1 MNAAGLPGDAV
12 RYVSTRGASPALCFS
27 EALGSGLAPDGGL
40 YVPERLP
47 RFDAPALAAIPD
59 ARLADTL
66 AALLRPLLGEDVLAP
81 RLDGLCAQ
89 AAAFD
94 VPMKP
99 LAGPG
104 DHWIELFHGPTA
116 AFKDLAARFLAA
128 ALSALR
134 TARSEPGLPVAVEE
148 VRGAAVQT
156 VLVATSGD
164 TGAAVAAAFH
174 GREGFRVLILYP
186 DGKVSPAQAHSLG
199 AFGGNVRALRVAGSF
214 DDCQRLAKQALGDAA
229 LRAQV
234 PLLTANSIS
243 LGRLLP
249 QMGWYAM
256 HALRF
261 QRERGRRLNFI
272 VPSGNLGNAMA
283 ALIARAM
290 GLPIG
295 AVVLA
300 TNANP
305 TLSEFHDGA
314 PYRGRDAIPTL
325 ANAMDVGA
333 PSNVERLLWLAG
345 GDEAA
350 ARALIGVQRIDDARI
365 RSVIAA
371 AEARHGVAP
380 CPHTACGLAVLE
392 DLRAAGD
399 TRDWAVAATAH
410 AAKFLDV
417 VSPLL
422 AASPAP
428 PPAFAALL
436 ARPARA
442 DPLALDAAALAAV
455 LREGWG

>member
-66 AALLRPLLGEDVLAP
+66 AALLRPLLGEDSLAP
-81 RLDGLCAQ
+81 QLDGLCAQ
-89 AAAFD
+89 AAAFE

-134 TARSEPGLPVAVEE
+134 TADAPM
-148 VRGAAVQT
+148 QT

-325 ANAMDVGA
+325 ANAMDVGV
-333 PSNVERLLWLAG
+333 PSNFERLFWLAG

-350 ARALIGVQRIDDARI
+350 ARALIGVRRIDDARI
-365 RSVIAA
+365 RSVLAA
-371 AEARHGVAP
+371 AEGRHGVAP

-422 AASPAP
+422 AAPPAP
-428 PPAFAALL
+428 PPAFAVLL
-436 ARPARA
+436 ARPSRA

-455 LREGWG
+455 LRESWG

>member
-1 MNAAGLPGDAV
+1 M
-12 RYVSTRGASPALCFS
+12 RYLSTRGAAPALRFS
-27 EALGSGLAPDGGL
+27 EALGAGLAPDGGL

-47 RFDAPALAAIPD
+47 RLDAADVAALPDDSLAA
-59 ARLADTL
+59 TL
-66 AALLRPLLGEDVLAP
+66 AALLRPLLGDDPLAP
-81 RLDGLCAQ
+81 RLPALCAE
-89 AAAFD
+89 AAAFEIPL
-94 VPMKP
+94 VP
-99 LAGPG
+99 LAGRG
-104 DHWIELFHGPTA
+104 DHLIELFHGPTA

-134 TARSEPGLPVAVEE
+134 PPEAP
-148 VRGAAVQT
+148 VQT

-164 TGAAVAAAFH
+164 TGAAVGAAFH

-186 DGKVSPAQAHSLG
+186 EGKVSPAQAHSLG
-199 AFGGNVRALRVAGSF
+199 AFGGNVRALRVAGTF
-214 DDCQRLAKQALGDAA
+214 DDCQRLAKQALADAA
-229 LRAQV
+229 LRAER

-261 QRERGRRLNFI
+261 QRRHGRRLNFI
-272 VPSGNLGNAMA
+272 IPSGNLGNALA

-295 AVVLA
+295 EVLLA

-305 TLSEFHDGA
+305 TLAEFAAGT

-333 PSNVERLLWLAG
+333 PSNFERLRWLA

-350 ARALIGVQRIDDARI
+350 ARALVQVRRIDDARI
-365 RSVIAA
+365 RATVAS
-371 AEARHGVAP
+371 AEARHGIAP
-380 CPHTACGLAVLE
+380 CPHTACGLAALE

-410 AAKFLDV
+410 ASKFLDV
-417 VSPLL
+417 VGPLL
-422 AASPAP
+422 SRAPAV

-442 DPLALDAAALAAV
+442 ERIEADYAALRAAI
-455 LREGWG
+455 

>member
-1 MNAAGLPGDAV
+1 M
-12 RYVSTRGASPALCFS
+12 RFVSTRGASPALPFGA
-27 EALGSGLAPDGGL
+27 ALGAGLAPDGGL

-47 RFDAPALAAIPD
+47 RLDASDIEAIPD
-59 ARLADTL
+59 VRLADTL
-66 AALLRPLLGEDVLAP
+66 AALLRPLLGNDSLAQ
-81 RLDGLCAQ
+81 RLDALCAE
-89 AAAFD
+89 AANFD
-94 VPMKP
+94 IPLVP
-99 LAGPG
+99 LAGTG
-104 DHWIELFHGPTA
+104 DHLLELFHGPTA

-128 ALSALR
+128 SLSALR
-134 TARSEPGLPVAVEE
+134 AHDAP
-148 VRGAAVQT
+148 VQT

-164 TGAAVAAAFH
+164 TGAAVGAAFH

-249 QMGWYAM
+249 QMGYYAM

-261 QRERGRRLNFI
+261 QRRHGRPLGFI
-272 VPSGNLGNAMA
+272 VPSGNLGNAVA

-305 TLSEFHDGA
+305 TLSEFFDGA

-333 PSNVERLLWLAG
+333 PSNVERLFWLAG

-350 ARALIGVQRIDDARI
+350 ARGLIRVQRIDDARI
-365 RSVIAA
+365 RATVAA
-371 AEARHGVAP
+371 AEARHGIAP

-410 AAKFLDV
+410 ASKFLDV
-417 VSPLL
+417 VGPLL
-422 AASPAP
+422 SRAP
-428 PPAFAALL
+428 SVPPAFAALL
-436 ARPARA
+436 AQPAHADAMAVDGSALSEALRA
-442 DPLALDAAALAAV
+442 EWAMH
-455 LREGWG
+455 

>member
-1 MNAAGLPGDAV
+1 M
-12 RYVSTRGASPALCFS
+12 RYVSTRGASPALGFS
-27 EALGSGLAPDGGL
+27 EALGAGLAPDGGL

-47 RFDAPALAAIPD
+47 RFSAADIEALPE

-66 AALLRPLLGEDVLAP
+66 AALLRPLLGDDALAQRLPTLCDEAASFDIPLMAMVGSNDHVL
-81 RLDGLCAQ
+81 
-89 AAAFD
+89 
-94 VPMKP
+94 
-99 LAGPG
+99 
-104 DHWIELFHGPTA
+104 ELFHGPTA

-128 ALSALR
+128 SLSALR
-134 TARSEPGLPVAVEE
+134 TTDS
-148 VRGAAVQT
+148 AAHPQTTRT

-164 TGAAVAAAFH
+164 TGAAVGAAFH
-174 GREGFRVLILYP
+174 GRDDFRVLILYP

-214 DDCQRLAKQALGDAA
+214 DDCQRLAKQALADAS

-249 QMGWYAM
+249 QMGYYAM

-261 QRERGRRLNFI
+261 RRRHGRTLNFI
-272 VPSGNLGNAMA
+272 VPSGNLGNALA

-295 AVVLA
+295 DVVLA

-305 TLSEFHDGA
+305 TLAEFAGGA
-314 PYRGRDAIPTL
+314 PYLGRDAIPTL

-333 PSNVERLLWLAG
+333 PSNFERLLWLADG
-345 GDEAA
+345 NEAA
-350 ARALIGVQRIDDARI
+350 ARGLIRVQRVDDARI
-365 RSVIAA
+365 RETVAA
-371 AEARHGVAP
+371 AETRHGIAP

-392 DLRAAGD
+392 DIRALGD

-410 AAKFLDV
+410 ASKFLDV
-417 VSPLL
+417 VGPLL
-422 AASPAP
+422 TEAPALP
-428 PPAFAALL
+428 LAFAALL
-436 ARPARA
+436 AKPARA
-442 DPLALDAAALAAV
+442 ELMPVDYGALADA
-455 LREGWG
+455 LRAAWPAR

>member
-1 MNAAGLPGDAV
+1 MNATFAPGQVA
-12 RYVSTRGASPALCFS
+12 RYVSTRGQAPALPFGA
-27 EALGSGLAPDGGL
+27 ALGAGLAPDGGL

-47 RFDAPALAAIPD
+47 RLDARDVEAIPD
-59 ARLADTL
+59 TQLAGTL
-66 AALLRPLLGEDVLAP
+66 AALLRPLLGNDPLAQ
-81 RLDGLCAQ
+81 RLDALCAE
-89 AAAFD
+89 AANFEIPL
-94 VPMKP
+94 VP
-99 LAGPG
+99 LRGSG
-104 DHWIELFHGPTA
+104 DHLLELFHGPTA

-128 ALSALR
+128 SLSALR
-134 TARSEPGLPVAVEE
+134 TPDTP
-148 VRGAAVQT
+148 VQT

-164 TGAAVAAAFH
+164 TGAAVGAAFH

-229 LRAQV
+229 LRAEV

-249 QMGWYAM
+249 QMGYYAM
-256 HALRF
+256 QALRF
-261 QRERGRRLNFI
+261 RRRHGRPLGFI
-272 VPSGNLGNAMA
+272 VPSGNLGNAVA

-295 AVVLA
+295 EVVLA

-305 TLSEFHDGA
+305 TLSEFFDGA
-314 PYRGRDAIPTL
+314 PYRGRDAITTL

-333 PSNVERLLWLAG
+333 PSNVERLFWLAG

-350 ARALIGVQRIDDARI
+350 ARAMIRVQRIDDARI
-365 RSVIAA
+365 RATVAA

-399 TRDWAVAATAH
+399 TREWAVAATAH
-410 AAKFLDV
+410 ASKFLDV
-417 VSPLL
+417 VGPLL
-422 AASPAP
+422 SSAPTVPA
-428 PPAFAALL
+428 AFAALL
-436 ARPARA
+436 AQPAQA
-442 DPLALDAAALAAV
+442 DAMAVDGEALADV
-455 LREGWG
+455 LRAPWGR

>member
-1 MNAAGLPGDAV
+1 M
-12 RYVSTRGASPALCFS
+12 RFVSTRGASPALPFGA
-27 EALGSGLAPDGGL
+27 ALGAGLAPDGGL

-47 RFDAPALAAIPD
+47 RFSADDLAALPDAP
-59 ARLADTL
+59 LADTL
-66 AALLRPLLGEDVLAP
+66 AALLRPLLGNDPLAQ
-81 RLDGLCAQ
+81 RLDALCAE
-89 AAAFD
+89 AASFD
-94 VPMKP
+94 IPLVP
-99 LAGPG
+99 LRGSG
-104 DHWIELFHGPTA
+104 DHLLELFHGPTA

-128 ALSALR
+128 SLSALR
-134 TARSEPGLPVAVEE
+134 APGAP
-148 VRGAAVQT
+148 VQT

-164 TGAAVAAAFH
+164 TGAAVGAAFH

-229 LRAQV
+229 LRAEV

-249 QMGWYAM
+249 QMGYYAM

-261 QRERGRRLNFI
+261 QRRHGRALNFI
-272 VPSGNLGNAMA
+272 IPSGNLGNAMA

-295 AVVLA
+295 DIVLA

-305 TLSEFHDGA
+305 TLAEFFEGA
-314 PYRGRDAIPTL
+314 PYRGRDAMPTL

-333 PSNVERLLWLAG
+333 PSNFERLMWLAD
-345 GDEAA
+345 GDEAK
-350 ARALIGVQRIDDARI
+350 ARALIRVQRIDDARI
-365 RSVIAA
+365 RATVAA

-410 AAKFLDV
+410 ASKFLDV
-417 VSPLL
+417 VGPLL
-422 AASPAP
+422 SKEP
-428 PPAFAALL
+428 PVPIAFAALL
-436 ARPARA
+436 AKPARS
-442 DPLALDAAALAAV
+442 DRIEVDFNALAQA
-455 LREGWG
+455 LRER

>member
-1 MNAAGLPGDAV
+1 MNATFAPGQVA
-12 RYVSTRGASPALCFS
+12 RYVSTRGQAPALPFGA
-27 EALGSGLAPDGGL
+27 ALGAGLAQDGGL

-47 RFDAPALAAIPD
+47 RLDARDVEAIPD
-59 ARLADTL
+59 TQLAGTL
-66 AALLRPLLGEDVLAP
+66 AALLRPLLGNDPLAQ
-81 RLDGLCAQ
+81 RLDALCAE
-89 AAAFD
+89 AANFEIPL
-94 VPMKP
+94 VP
-99 LAGPG
+99 LRGSG
-104 DHWIELFHGPTA
+104 DHLLELFHGPTA

-128 ALSALR
+128 SLSALR
-134 TARSEPGLPVAVEE
+134 TPDTP
-148 VRGAAVQT
+148 VQT

-164 TGAAVAAAFH
+164 TGAAVGAAFH

-229 LRAQV
+229 LRAEV

-249 QMGWYAM
+249 QMGYYAM
-256 HALRF
+256 QALRF
-261 QRERGRRLNFI
+261 RRRHGRPLGFI
-272 VPSGNLGNAMA
+272 VPSGNLGNAVA

-295 AVVLA
+295 EVVLA

-305 TLSEFHDGA
+305 TLSEFFDGA
-314 PYRGRDAIPTL
+314 PYRGRDAITTL

-333 PSNVERLLWLAG
+333 PSNVERLFWLAG

-350 ARALIGVQRIDDARI
+350 ARAMIRVQRIDDARI
-365 RSVIAA
+365 RATVAA

-399 TRDWAVAATAH
+399 TREWAVAATAH
-410 AAKFLDV
+410 ASKFLDV
-417 VSPLL
+417 VGPLL
-422 AASPAP
+422 SSAPTVPA
-428 PPAFAALL
+428 AFAALL
-436 ARPARA
+436 AQPAQA
-442 DPLALDAAALAAV
+442 DAMAVDGEALADV
-455 LREGWG
+455 LRAPWGR

>member
-1 MNAAGLPGDAV
+1 M
-12 RYVSTRGASPALCFS
+12 RFVSTRGASPALPFGA
-27 EALGSGLAPDGGL
+27 ALGAGLAPDGGL

-47 RFDAPALAAIPD
+47 RLDARDVEAIPD
-59 ARLADTL
+59 GRLADTL
-66 AALLRPLLGEDVLAP
+66 AALLRPLLGNDPLAA
-81 RLDGLCAQ
+81 RLDALCAE
-89 AAAFD
+89 AASFE
-94 VPMKP
+94 VPLVP
-99 LAGPG
+99 LRGSG
-104 DHWIELFHGPTA
+104 DHLLELFHGPTA

-128 ALSALR
+128 SLSSLR
-134 TARSEPGLPVAVEE
+134 APDAPI
-148 VRGAAVQT
+148 QT

-164 TGAAVAAAFH
+164 TGAAVGAAFH

-199 AFGGNVRALRVAGSF
+199 AFGGNVRALRVTGSF

-229 LRAQV
+229 LRAEV

-249 QMGWYAM
+249 QMGYYAM

-261 QRERGRRLNFI
+261 QRRHGRPLGFI
-272 VPSGNLGNAMA
+272 VPSGNLGNAVA
-283 ALIARAM
+283 ALIARTT

-295 AVVLA
+295 EVVLA

-305 TLSEFHDGA
+305 TLSEFFDGA

-333 PSNVERLLWLAG
+333 PSNVERLFWLAG

-350 ARALIGVQRIDDARI
+350 ARSLIRVQRVDDARI
-365 RSVIAA
+365 RATVAA

-410 AAKFLDV
+410 ASKFLDV
-417 VSPLL
+417 VGPLL
-422 AASPAP
+422 SSAPVVPA
-428 PPAFAALL
+428 AFAALL
-436 ARPARA
+436 AQPAQA
-442 DPLALDAAALAAV
+442 DAMAVDSEALAAI
-455 LREGWG
+455 LRAEWSAS

>member
-1 MNAAGLPGDAV
+1 M
-12 RYVSTRGASPALCFS
+12 RFVSTRGASPALPFGA
-27 EALGSGLAPDGGL
+27 ALGAGLAPDGGL

-47 RFDAPALAAIPD
+47 RLDASDVEAIPD
-59 ARLADTL
+59 AHLAETL
-66 AALLRPLLGEDVLAP
+66 AALLRPLLGNDPLAQ
-81 RLDGLCAQ
+81 RLDALCAE
-89 AAAFD
+89 AASFE
-94 VPMKP
+94 VPLVP
-99 LAGPG
+99 LRGRG
-104 DHWIELFHGPTA
+104 DHLLELFHGPTA

-128 ALSALR
+128 SLSALR
-134 TARSEPGLPVAVEE
+134 TPDAP
-148 VRGAAVQT
+148 VQT

-164 TGAAVAAAFH
+164 TGAAVGAAFH

-229 LRAQV
+229 LRAEV

-249 QMGWYAM
+249 QMGYYAM

-261 QRERGRRLNFI
+261 QRRHGRPLGFI
-272 VPSGNLGNAMA
+272 VPSGNLGNAVA
-283 ALIARAM
+283 ALIARTM

-295 AVVLA
+295 EVVLA
-300 TNANP
+300 ANANP
-305 TLSEFHDGA
+305 TLSEFFDGA
-314 PYRGRDAIPTL
+314 PYRGRDAISTL

-333 PSNVERLLWLAG
+333 PSNVERLFWLAS

-350 ARALIGVQRIDDARI
+350 ARSLIRVQSIDDARI
-365 RSVIAA
+365 RATVAA
-371 AEARHGVAP
+371 AEARHGIAP

-410 AAKFLDV
+410 ASKFLDV
-417 VSPLL
+417 VGPLL
-422 AASPAP
+422 SRAP
-428 PPAFAALL
+428 SVPPAFAALL
-436 ARPARA
+436 AQPAQA
-442 DPLALDAAALAAV
+442 DAMAVDGGALADV
-455 LREGWG
+455 LRAPWGRA

>member
-1 MNAAGLPGDAV
+1 M
-12 RYVSTRGASPALCFS
+12 RFVSTRGASPALPFGA
-27 EALGSGLAPDGGL
+27 ALGAGLAPDGGL

-47 RFDAPALAAIPD
+47 RLDASDIEAIPD
-59 ARLADTL
+59 VRLADTL
-66 AALLRPLLGEDVLAP
+66 AALLRPLLGNDSLAQ
-81 RLDGLCAQ
+81 RLDALCAE
-89 AAAFD
+89 AANFD
-94 VPMKP
+94 IPLVP
-99 LAGPG
+99 LAGTG
-104 DHWIELFHGPTA
+104 DHLLELFHGPTA

-128 ALSALR
+128 SLSALR
-134 TARSEPGLPVAVEE
+134 AHDAP
-148 VRGAAVQT
+148 VQT

-164 TGAAVAAAFH
+164 TGAAVGAAFH

-249 QMGWYAM
+249 QMGYYAM

-261 QRERGRRLNFI
+261 QRRHGRPLGFI
-272 VPSGNLGNAMA
+272 VPSGNLGNAVA

-295 AVVLA
+295 EVVLA

-305 TLSEFHDGA
+305 TLSEFFDGA
-314 PYRGRDAIPTL
+314 AYRGRDAMPTL

-333 PSNVERLLWLAG
+333 PSNVERLFWLAG

-350 ARALIGVQRIDDARI
+350 ARGLIRVQRIDDARI
-365 RSVIAA
+365 RATVAA
-371 AEARHGVAP
+371 AEARHGIAP

-410 AAKFLDV
+410 ASKFLDV
-417 VSPLL
+417 VGPLL
-422 AASPAP
+422 SRAP
-428 PPAFAALL
+428 SVPPAFAALL
-436 ARPARA
+436 AQPAHADAMAVDGSALSEALRA
-442 DPLALDAAALAAV
+442 EWAMH
-455 LREGWG
+455 

>member
-1 MNAAGLPGDAV
+1 M
-12 RYVSTRGASPALCFS
+12 RFVSTRGASPALPFGA
-27 EALGSGLAPDGGL
+27 ALGAGLAPDGGL

-47 RFDAPALAAIPD
+47 RLDASDVEAIPD
-59 ARLADTL
+59 AHLAETL
-66 AALLRPLLGEDVLAP
+66 AALLRPLLGNDPLAQ
-81 RLDGLCAQ
+81 RLDALCAE
-89 AAAFD
+89 ASSFE
-94 VPMKP
+94 VPLVP
-99 LAGPG
+99 LRGRG
-104 DHWIELFHGPTA
+104 DHLLELFHGPTA

-128 ALSALR
+128 SLSALR
-134 TARSEPGLPVAVEE
+134 AHDAP
-148 VRGAAVQT
+148 VQT

-164 TGAAVAAAFH
+164 TGAAVGAAFH

-249 QMGWYAM
+249 QMGYYAM

-261 QRERGRRLNFI
+261 QRRHGRPLGFI
-272 VPSGNLGNAMA
+272 VPSGNLGNAVA

-295 AVVLA
+295 EVVLA

-305 TLSEFHDGA
+305 TLSEFFDGA

-333 PSNVERLLWLAG
+333 PSNVERLFWLAG

-350 ARALIGVQRIDDARI
+350 ARGLIRVQRIDDARI
-365 RSVIAA
+365 RATVAA
-371 AEARHGVAP
+371 AEARHGIAP

-410 AAKFLDV
+410 ASKFLDV
-417 VSPLL
+417 VGPLL
-422 AASPAP
+422 SRAP
-428 PPAFAALL
+428 SVPPAFAALL
-436 ARPARA
+436 AQPAHADAMAVDGSALSEALRA
-442 DPLALDAAALAAV
+442 EWAMH
-455 LREGWG
+455 

>member
-1 MNAAGLPGDAV
+1 MNATFAPGQVA
-12 RYVSTRGASPALCFS
+12 RYVSTRGQAPALPFGA
-27 EALGSGLAPDGGL
+27 ALGAGLAPDGGL

-47 RFDAPALAAIPD
+47 RLDARDVEAIPD
-59 ARLADTL
+59 TQLAGTL
-66 AALLRPLLGEDVLAP
+66 AALLRPLLGNDPLAQ
-81 RLDGLCAQ
+81 RLDALCAE
-89 AAAFD
+89 AANFEIPL
-94 VPMKP
+94 VP
-99 LAGPG
+99 LRGSG
-104 DHWIELFHGPTA
+104 DHLLELFHGPTA

-128 ALSALR
+128 SLSALR
-134 TARSEPGLPVAVEE
+134 TPDTP
-148 VRGAAVQT
+148 VQT

-164 TGAAVAAAFH
+164 TGAAVGAAFH

-229 LRAQV
+229 LRAEV

-249 QMGWYAM
+249 QMGYYAM
-256 HALRF
+256 QALRF
-261 QRERGRRLNFI
+261 QRRHGRPLGFI
-272 VPSGNLGNAMA
+272 VPSGNLGNAVA

-295 AVVLA
+295 EVVLA

-305 TLSEFHDGA
+305 TLSEFFDGA
-314 PYRGRDAIPTL
+314 PYRGRDAITTL

-333 PSNVERLLWLAG
+333 PSNVERLFWLAG

-350 ARALIGVQRIDDARI
+350 ARAMIRVQRIDDARI
-365 RSVIAA
+365 RATVAA

-399 TRDWAVAATAH
+399 TREWAVAATAH
-410 AAKFLDV
+410 ASKFLDV
-417 VSPLL
+417 VGPLL
-422 AASPAP
+422 SSAPTVPA
-428 PPAFAALL
+428 AFAALL
-436 ARPARA
+436 AQPAQA
-442 DPLALDAAALAAV
+442 DAMAVDGEALADV
-455 LREGWG
+455 LRAPWGR

>member
-1 MNAAGLPGDAV
+1 M
-12 RYVSTRGASPALCFS
+12 RFVSTRGASPALPFGA
-27 EALGSGLAPDGGL
+27 ALGAGLAPDGGL

-47 RFDAPALAAIPD
+47 RLDASDIEAIPD
-59 ARLADTL
+59 TQLAGTL
-66 AALLRPLLGEDVLAP
+66 AALLRPLLGNDPLAQ
-81 RLDGLCAQ
+81 RLDALCAE
-89 AAAFD
+89 AANFE
-94 VPMKP
+94 VPLVP
-99 LAGPG
+99 LRGRG
-104 DHWIELFHGPTA
+104 DHLLELFHGPTA

-128 ALSALR
+128 SLSALR
-134 TARSEPGLPVAVEE
+134 TTDAP
-148 VRGAAVQT
+148 VQT

-164 TGAAVAAAFH
+164 TGAAVGAAFH

-199 AFGGNVRALRVAGSF
+199 AFGGNVRALRVSGSF

-229 LRAQV
+229 LRAEV

-249 QMGWYAM
+249 QMGYYAM

-261 QRERGRRLNFI
+261 QRRHGRPLGFI
-272 VPSGNLGNAMA
+272 VPSGNLGNAVA
-283 ALIARAM
+283 ALIARTM

-295 AVVLA
+295 EIVLA

-305 TLSEFHDGA
+305 TLSEFFDGT

-333 PSNVERLLWLAG
+333 PSNVERLFWLAG

-350 ARALIGVQRIDDARI
+350 ARSLIRVQRIDDARI
-365 RSVIAA
+365 RATVAA

-392 DLRAAGD
+392 DFRAAGD

-410 AAKFLDV
+410 ASKFLDV
-417 VSPLL
+417 VGPLL
-422 AASPAP
+422 SNAP
-428 PPAFAALL
+428 TVPVAFAALL
-436 ARPARA
+436 AQPAQA
-442 DPLALDAAALAAV
+442 DAMAVDGAALAEA
-455 LREGWG
+455 LRAEWAMR

>member
-1 MNAAGLPGDAV
+1 M
-12 RYVSTRGASPALCFS
+12 RFVSTRGASPALPFGA
-27 EALGSGLAPDGGL
+27 ALGAGLAPDGGL

-47 RFDAPALAAIPD
+47 RLDASDIEAIPD
-59 ARLADTL
+59 VRLADTL
-66 AALLRPLLGEDVLAP
+66 AALLRPLLGNDSLAQ
-81 RLDGLCAQ
+81 RLDALCAE
-89 AAAFD
+89 AASFE
-94 VPMKP
+94 VPLVP
-99 LAGPG
+99 LAGTG
-104 DHWIELFHGPTA
+104 DHLLELFHGPTA

-128 ALSALR
+128 SLSALR
-134 TARSEPGLPVAVEE
+134 AHDAP
-148 VRGAAVQT
+148 VQT

-164 TGAAVAAAFH
+164 TGAAVGAAFH

-249 QMGWYAM
+249 QMGYYAM

-261 QRERGRRLNFI
+261 QRRHGRPLGFI
-272 VPSGNLGNAMA
+272 VPSGNLGNAVA

-295 AVVLA
+295 EVVLA

-305 TLSEFHDGA
+305 TLSEFFDGA

-333 PSNVERLLWLAG
+333 PSNVERLFWLAG

-350 ARALIGVQRIDDARI
+350 ARGLIRVQRIDDARI
-365 RSVIAA
+365 RATVAA
-371 AEARHGVAP
+371 AEARHGIAP

-410 AAKFLDV
+410 ASKFLDV
-417 VSPLL
+417 VGPLL
-422 AASPAP
+422 SRAP
-428 PPAFAALL
+428 SVPPAFAALL
-436 ARPARA
+436 AQPAHADAMAVDGSALSEALRA
-442 DPLALDAAALAAV
+442 EWAMH
-455 LREGWG
+455 

>member
-1 MNAAGLPGDAV
+1 M
-12 RYVSTRGASPALCFS
+12 RFVSTRGSAPALPFGA
-27 EALGSGLAPDGGL
+27 ALGAGLAPDGGL

-47 RFDAPALAAIPD
+47 RFSADDLRAIPD

-66 AALLRPLLGEDVLAP
+66 AALLRPLLGGDPLSAQ
-81 RLDGLCAQ
+81 LDALCAE
-89 AAAFD
+89 AASFEIPL
-94 VPMKP
+94 VPLK
-99 LAGPG
+99 GRN
-104 DHWIELFHGPTA
+104 DHLLELFHGPTA

-128 ALSALR
+128 SLSTLR
-134 TARSEPGLPVAVEE
+134 AQKESANDTPSSS
-148 VRGAAVQT
+148 AAMPSTQT

-164 TGAAVAAAFH
+164 TGAAVGAAFH

-214 DDCQRLAKQALGDAA
+214 DDCQRMAKQALGDDA
-229 LRAQV
+229 LRAEV

-249 QMGWYAM
+249 QMGYYAM

-261 QRERGRRLNFI
+261 QRRHGRALNFI
-272 VPSGNLGNAMA
+272 IPSGNLGNGVA

-295 AVVLA
+295 EVVLA

-305 TLSEFHDGA
+305 TLAEFYDGA
-314 PYRGRDAIPTL
+314 PYRGRDAVPTL

-333 PSNVERLLWLAG
+333 PSNIERLLWLAG
-345 GDEAA
+345 GDDTA
-350 ARALIGVQRIDDARI
+350 ARALIRVQRVDDARI
-365 RSVIAA
+365 RATVAA
-371 AEARHGVAP
+371 AEDRHGTAP

-410 AAKFLDV
+410 ASKFLDV
-417 VSPLL
+417 VGPLL
-422 AASPAP
+422 THAP
-428 PPAFAALL
+428 PVPAAFAALL
-436 ARPARA
+436 ARPAHA
-442 DPLALDAAALAAV
+442 DAIDVDADALKYAL
-455 LREGWG
+455 RSEWSRD

>member
-1 MNAAGLPGDAV
+1 M
-12 RYVSTRGASPALCFS
+12 RFVSTRGASPALPFGA
-27 EALGSGLAPDGGL
+27 ALGAGLAPDGGL
-40 YVPERLP
+40 YVPERMP
-47 RFDAPALAAIPD
+47 RLDARDVEAIPD
-59 ARLADTL
+59 GRLADTL
-66 AALLRPLLGEDVLAP
+66 AALLRPLLGNDPLAA
-81 RLDGLCAQ
+81 RLDALCAE
-89 AAAFD
+89 AASFE
-94 VPMKP
+94 VPLVP
-99 LAGPG
+99 LRGSG
-104 DHWIELFHGPTA
+104 DHLLELFHGPTA

-128 ALSALR
+128 SLSALR
-134 TARSEPGLPVAVEE
+134 APDAP
-148 VRGAAVQT
+148 VQT

-164 TGAAVAAAFH
+164 TGAAVGAAFH

-199 AFGGNVRALRVAGSF
+199 AFGGNVRALRVTGSF

-229 LRAQV
+229 LRAEV

-249 QMGWYAM
+249 QMGYYAM

-261 QRERGRRLNFI
+261 QRRHGRPLGFI
-272 VPSGNLGNAMA
+272 VPSGNLGNAVA
-283 ALIARAM
+283 ALLARAM

-295 AVVLA
+295 EVVLA

-305 TLSEFHDGA
+305 TLSEFFDGA

-333 PSNVERLLWLAG
+333 PSNVERLFWLAG
-345 GDEAA
+345 GDDAA
-350 ARALIGVQRIDDARI
+350 ARSLIRVQRVDDARI
-365 RSVIAA
+365 RATVAA
-371 AEARHGVAP
+371 AEARHGIAP

-410 AAKFLDV
+410 ASKFLDV
-417 VSPLL
+417 VGPLL
-422 AASPAP
+422 SSAPAV

-436 ARPARA
+436 AQPAQA
-442 DPLALDAAALAAV
+442 DAMAVDGDALAAI
-455 LREGWG
+455 LRAEWSAP

>member
-1 MNAAGLPGDAV
+1 M
-12 RYVSTRGASPALCFS
+12 RYLSTRGGTPALRFS
-27 EALGSGLAPDGGL
+27 EALGAGLAPDGGL

-47 RFDAPALAAIPD
+47 RLDAADVAALPDDSLAA
-59 ARLADTL
+59 TL
-66 AALLRPLLGEDVLAP
+66 TALLRPLLGDDPLAP
-81 RLDGLCAQ
+81 RLPMLCAE
-89 AAAFD
+89 AAAFEIPL
-94 VPMKP
+94 VP
-99 LAGPG
+99 LVGRG
-104 DHWIELFHGPTA
+104 DHLIELFHGPTA

-128 ALSALR
+128 ALSVLR
-134 TARSEPGLPVAVEE
+134 PPEAP
-148 VRGAAVQT
+148 VQT

-164 TGAAVAAAFH
+164 TGAAVGAAFH

-186 DGKVSPAQAHSLG
+186 EGKVSPAQAHSLG
-199 AFGGNVRALRVAGSF
+199 AFGGNVLALRVAGTF
-214 DDCQRLAKQALGDAA
+214 DDCQRLVKQALADAA
-229 LRAQV
+229 LRAER

-261 QRERGRRLNFI
+261 QRRHGRRLNFI
-272 VPSGNLGNAMA
+272 IPSGNLGNALA

-295 AVVLA
+295 EVLLA

-305 TLSEFHDGA
+305 TLAEFAAGA

-333 PSNVERLLWLAG
+333 PSNFERLRWLAG

-350 ARALIGVQRIDDARI
+350 ARALVQVRRIDDARI
-365 RSVIAA
+365 RATVAH
-371 AEARHGVAP
+371 AEARHGIAP
-380 CPHTACGLAVLE
+380 CPHTACGLAALE

-399 TRDWAVAATAH
+399 ARDWAVAATAH
-410 AAKFLDV
+410 ASKFLDV
-417 VSPLL
+417 VGPLL
-422 AASPAP
+422 AHTPAV

-442 DPLALDAAALAAV
+442 DRIEASYAALRAV
-455 LREGWG
+455 I

>member
-1 MNAAGLPGDAV
+1 M
-12 RYVSTRGASPALCFS
+12 RFVSTRGQAPALNFGA
-27 EALGSGLAPDGGL
+27 ALGAGLAPDGGL

-47 RFDAPALAAIPD
+47 RLDARDVEAIPD
-59 ARLADTL
+59 TPLAGTL
-66 AALLRPLLGEDVLAP
+66 AALLRPLLGNDPLAA
-81 RLDGLCAQ
+81 RLDALCAE
-89 AAAFD
+89 AANFD
-94 VPMKP
+94 IPLVP
-99 LAGPG
+99 LAGSG
-104 DHWIELFHGPTA
+104 DHLLELFHGPTA

-128 ALSALR
+128 SLSALR
-134 TARSEPGLPVAVEE
+134 APDAP
-148 VRGAAVQT
+148 VQT

-164 TGAAVAAAFH
+164 TGAAVGAAFH

-229 LRAQV
+229 LRAEV

-249 QMGWYAM
+249 QMGYYAM

-261 QRERGRRLNFI
+261 QRRHGRPLGFI
-272 VPSGNLGNAMA
+272 VPSGNLGNAVA

-295 AVVLA
+295 DVVLA

-305 TLSEFHDGA
+305 TLSEFFDGT

-333 PSNVERLLWLAG
+333 PSNVERLFWLAG

-350 ARALIGVQRIDDARI
+350 ARGLIRVQRIDDARI
-365 RSVIAA
+365 RATVAA
-371 AEARHGVAP
+371 AEARHGIAP

-410 AAKFLDV
+410 ASKFLDV
-417 VSPLL
+417 VGPLL
-422 AASPAP
+422 SSAPAV

-436 ARPARA
+436 AQPAQA
-442 DPLALDAAALAAV
+442 DAMAVDGEALADV
-455 LREGWG
+455 LRAPWGR

>member
-1 MNAAGLPGDAV
+1 M
-12 RYVSTRGASPALCFS
+12 RFVSTRGASPALPFS
-27 EALGSGLAPDGGL
+27 AAIGAGLAPDGGL

-47 RFDAPALAAIPD
+47 RFHAADVADGSTLPD

-66 AALLRPLLGEDVLAP
+66 AALLRPLLGDDTLAAHLP
-81 RLDGLCAQ
+81 ALCAE
-89 AAAFD
+89 AASFEI
-94 VPMKP
+94 P
-99 LAGPG
+99 LIALKGPG
-104 DHWIELFHGPTA
+104 DHLLELFHGPTA

-128 ALSALR
+128 SLSALR
-134 TARSEPGLPVAVEE
+134 
-148 VRGAAVQT
+148 AADAPTQT

-164 TGAAVAAAFH
+164 TGAAVGAAFH

-186 DGKVSPAQAHSLG
+186 DGRVSPAQAHSLG

-229 LRAQV
+229 LRAQT

-249 QMGWYAM
+249 QMGYYAM

-261 QRERGRRLNFI
+261 QRTSGRALNFI
-272 VPSGNLGNAMA
+272 IPSGNLGNALA
-283 ALIARAM
+283 ALFARTM

-295 AVVLA
+295 QVVLA

-305 TLSEFHDGA
+305 TLSEFSDGA

-333 PSNVERLLWLAG
+333 PSNFERLLWLAG
-345 GDEAA
+345 GDEEA
-350 ARALIGVQRIDDARI
+350 ARKLIGVRRIDDARI
-365 RSVIAA
+365 RATVTA
-371 AEARHGVAP
+371 AEARHGIAP

-392 DLRAAGD
+392 DLRSGGD

-410 AAKFLDV
+410 AAKFLEV
-417 VSPLL
+417 VGPLL
-422 AASPAP
+422 VKAP
-428 PPAFAALL
+428 PVPEAFAALL
-436 ARPARA
+436 ARSAQSEA
-442 DPLALDAAALAAV
+442 LAVDGPALAAV
-455 LREGWG
+455 LRGSWP

>member
-1 MNAAGLPGDAV
+1 M
-12 RYVSTRGASPALCFS
+12 RFVSTRGASPALPFGA
-27 EALGSGLAPDGGL
+27 ALGAGLAPDGGL

-47 RFDAPALAAIPD
+47 RLDARDVEAIPD
-59 ARLADTL
+59 THLAGTL
-66 AALLRPLLGEDVLAP
+66 AALLRPLLGNDPLAQ
-81 RLDGLCAQ
+81 RLDALCAE
-89 AAAFD
+89 AANFD
-94 VPMKP
+94 IPLVP
-99 LAGPG
+99 LRGSG
-104 DHWIELFHGPTA
+104 DHLLELFHGPTA

-128 ALSALR
+128 SLSALR
-134 TARSEPGLPVAVEE
+134 APGAP
-148 VRGAAVQT
+148 VQT

-164 TGAAVAAAFH
+164 TGAAVGAAFH

-229 LRAQV
+229 LRAEV

-249 QMGWYAM
+249 QMGYYAM

-261 QRERGRRLNFI
+261 QRRHGRPLGFI
-272 VPSGNLGNAMA
+272 VPSGNLGNAVA

-295 AVVLA
+295 DVVLA

-305 TLSEFHDGA
+305 TLSEFFDGT

-333 PSNVERLLWLAG
+333 PSNVERLFWLAG

-350 ARALIGVQRIDDARI
+350 ARSLIRVQRIDDARI
-365 RSVIAA
+365 RATVAA
-371 AEARHGVAP
+371 AEARHGIAP

-392 DLRAAGD
+392 DFRAAGD
-399 TRDWAVAATAH
+399 PRDWAVAATAH
-410 AAKFLDV
+410 ASKFLDV
-417 VSPLL
+417 VGPLL
-422 AASPAP
+422 SSAPAV

-436 ARPARA
+436 AQPAQA
-442 DPLALDAAALAAV
+442 DAMAVDGAALAEA
-455 LREGWG
+455 LRADWATR

>member
-1 MNAAGLPGDAV
+1 M
-12 RYVSTRGASPALCFS
+12 RFVSTRGASPALPFGA
-27 EALGSGLAPDGGL
+27 ALGAGLAPDGGL

-47 RFDAPALAAIPD
+47 RLDASDIEAIPD
-59 ARLADTL
+59 AHLAETL
-66 AALLRPLLGEDVLAP
+66 AALLRPLLGSDPLAQ
-81 RLDGLCAQ
+81 RLDALCAE
-89 AAAFD
+89 AANFD
-94 VPMKP
+94 IPLVP
-99 LAGPG
+99 LAGTG
-104 DHWIELFHGPTA
+104 DHLLELFHGPTA

-128 ALSALR
+128 SLSALR
-134 TARSEPGLPVAVEE
+134 AHDAP
-148 VRGAAVQT
+148 VQT

-164 TGAAVAAAFH
+164 TGAAVGAAFH

-214 DDCQRLAKQALGDAA
+214 DDCQRLAKQALGDST
-229 LRAQV
+229 LRAEV

-249 QMGWYAM
+249 QMGYYAM

-261 QRERGRRLNFI
+261 QRRHGRPLGFI
-272 VPSGNLGNAMA
+272 VPSGNLGNAVA

-295 AVVLA
+295 EVVLA

-305 TLSEFHDGA
+305 TLSEFFDGA

-333 PSNVERLLWLAG
+333 PSNVERLFWLAG

-350 ARALIGVQRIDDARI
+350 ARGLIRVQRIDDARI
-365 RSVIAA
+365 RATVAA
-371 AEARHGVAP
+371 AEARHGIAP

-410 AAKFLDV
+410 ASKFLDV
-417 VSPLL
+417 VGPLL
-422 AASPAP
+422 SSAPAI

-436 ARPARA
+436 AQPAQA
-442 DPLALDAAALAAV
+442 DAMAVDGAALAEA
-455 LREGWG
+455 LRAEWAMR

>member
-1 MNAAGLPGDAV
+1 M
-12 RYVSTRGASPALCFS
+12 RFVSTRGASPALPFGA
-27 EALGSGLAPDGGL
+27 ALGAGLAPDGGL

-47 RFDAPALAAIPD
+47 RLDARDVEAIPD
-59 ARLADTL
+59 TQLAGTL
-66 AALLRPLLGEDVLAP
+66 AALLRPLLGNDPLAQ
-81 RLDGLCAQ
+81 RLDALCAE
-89 AAAFD
+89 AANFD
-94 VPMKP
+94 IPLVP
-99 LAGPG
+99 LRGSG
-104 DHWIELFHGPTA
+104 DHLLELFHGPTA

-128 ALSALR
+128 SLSALR
-134 TARSEPGLPVAVEE
+134 APDTP
-148 VRGAAVQT
+148 VQT

-164 TGAAVAAAFH
+164 TGAAVGAAFH

-229 LRAQV
+229 LRAEV

-249 QMGWYAM
+249 QMGYYAM

-261 QRERGRRLNFI
+261 QRRHGRPLGFI
-272 VPSGNLGNAMA
+272 VPSGNLGNAVA

-295 AVVLA
+295 DVVLA

-305 TLSEFHDGA
+305 TLSEFFDGA

-333 PSNVERLLWLAG
+333 PSNVERLFWLAG

-350 ARALIGVQRIDDARI
+350 ARGLIRVQRIDDARI
-365 RSVIAA
+365 RATVAA
-371 AEARHGVAP
+371 AEARHGIAP
-380 CPHTACGLAVLE
+380 CPHTTCGLAVLE

-410 AAKFLDV
+410 ASKFLDV
-417 VSPLL
+417 VGPLL
-422 AASPAP
+422 SSAPAVP
-428 PPAFAALL
+428 AAFAALL
-436 ARPARA
+436 AQPAQADAMAVDGGALAEALRA
-442 DPLALDAAALAAV
+442 DWAMH
-455 LREGWG
+455 

>member
-1 MNAAGLPGDAV
+1 MNATFAPGQVA
-12 RYVSTRGASPALCFS
+12 RYVSTRGQAPALPFGA
-27 EALGSGLAPDGGL
+27 ALGAGLAPDGGL

-47 RFDAPALAAIPD
+47 RLDARDVEAIPD
-59 ARLADTL
+59 TQLAGTL
-66 AALLRPLLGEDVLAP
+66 AALLRPLLGNDPLAQ
-81 RLDGLCAQ
+81 RLDALCAE
-89 AAAFD
+89 AANFEIPL
-94 VPMKP
+94 VP
-99 LAGPG
+99 LRGSG
-104 DHWIELFHGPTA
+104 DHLLELFHGPTA

-128 ALSALR
+128 SLSALR
-134 TARSEPGLPVAVEE
+134 TPDTP
-148 VRGAAVQT
+148 VQT

-164 TGAAVAAAFH
+164 TGAAVGAAFH

-229 LRAQV
+229 LRAEV

-249 QMGWYAM
+249 QMGYSAM

-261 QRERGRRLNFI
+261 RRRHGRPLGFI
-272 VPSGNLGNAMA
+272 VPSGNLGNAVA

-295 AVVLA
+295 EVVLA

-305 TLSEFHDGA
+305 TLSEFFDGA
-314 PYRGRDAIPTL
+314 PYRGRDAITTL

-333 PSNVERLLWLAG
+333 PSNVERLFWLAG

-350 ARALIGVQRIDDARI
+350 ARAMIRVQRIDDARI
-365 RSVIAA
+365 RATVAA

-399 TRDWAVAATAH
+399 TREWAVAATAH
-410 AAKFLDV
+410 ASKFLDV
-417 VSPLL
+417 VGPLL
-422 AASPAP
+422 SSAPTVPA
-428 PPAFAALL
+428 AFAALL
-436 ARPARA
+436 AQPAQA
-442 DPLALDAAALAAV
+442 DAMAVDGEALADV
-455 LREGWG
+455 LRAPWGR

>member
-1 MNAAGLPGDAV
+1 M
-12 RYVSTRGASPALCFS
+12 RFVSTRGASPALPFS
-27 EALGSGLAPDGGL
+27 AALGAGLAPDGGL

-47 RFDAPALAAIPD
+47 RFSAADIDALPD
-59 ARLADTL
+59 ARLAEVL
-66 AALLRPLLGEDVLAP
+66 ASLLRPLLGDDPLTA
-81 RLDGLCAQ
+81 RLPALCAE
-89 AAAFD
+89 AASFD
-94 VPMKP
+94 IP
-99 LAGPG
+99 LVALKGAN
-104 DHWIELFHGPTA
+104 DHLLALFHGPTA

-128 ALSALR
+128 SLSALR
-134 TARSEPGLPVAVEE
+134 TPDTPA
-148 VRGAAVQT
+148 QT

-164 TGAAVAAAFH
+164 TGAAVGAAFH

-214 DDCQRLAKQALGDAA
+214 DDCQRLAKQALGDLA
-229 LRAQV
+229 LRADV

-249 QMGWYAM
+249 QMGYYAM

-261 QRERGRRLNFI
+261 QRRHGRRLNFV

-295 AVVLA
+295 DVVLA

-305 TLSEFHDGA
+305 TLAEFFDGA
-314 PYRGRDAIPTL
+314 PYRGRDATPTL

-333 PSNVERLLWLAG
+333 PSNFERLRWLAD
-345 GDEAA
+345 GDDAA
-350 ARALIGVQRIDDARI
+350 ARALVRVQRIDDARI
-365 RSVIAA
+365 RSTVAA
-371 AEARHGVAP
+371 AEAKHGVAP

-392 DLRAAGD
+392 DLRDSGD

-410 AAKFLDV
+410 ASKFLDV
-417 VSPLL
+417 VGSLL
-422 AASPAP
+422 SNVPP
-428 PPAFAALL
+428 VPPAFAALL
-436 ARPARA
+436 AKPAQA
-442 DPLALDAAALAAV
+442 DRIDVDFAALTAA
-455 LREGWG
+455 LRSDWPSR